1 MMKIFSVFHFFNAS
15 IKQKI
20 TRFMLHHLIKQFKII
35 VCKVSFIKNV
45 IDVIKVNH
53 PKKFK
58 KQHSMLQSIHHMI
71 L

>member
-1 MMKIFSVFHFFNAS
+1 
-15 IKQKI
+15 
-20 TRFMLHHLIKQFKII
+20 MLHHLIKQFKII

-58 KQHSMLQSIHHMI
+58 KTTFNVTEYTSHDIMIFLTDCLPINVDYSLKQTQS
-71 L
+71 